1 VKKAF
6 SLVEL
11 LVAIALSGVMAALF
25 YNYVNY
31 AYYKNQSLKTTIQTH
46 FSSITAAILHCKS
59 VSDLFATQAGGVEAS
74 DTPVSELECQSSP
87 PFMLDGYDA
96 FFMPKAPSGFDAY
109 SATQSGNAFYIKTA
123 VDANSDFT
131 QALYDLNAS
140 YSSNQYELA
149 LQGGKLEATYYISR

>member
-1 VKKAF
+1 
-6 SLVEL
+6 
-11 LVAIALSGVMAALF
+11 
-25 YNYVNY
+25 
-31 AYYKNQSLKTTIQTH
+31 
-46 FSSITAAILHCKS
+46 
-59 VSDLFATQAGGVEAS
+59 
-74 DTPVSELECQSSP
+74 
-87 PFMLDGYDA
+87 MLDGYDA